1 VRPGTII
8 FSADVRAVIRHD
20 KALILERKE
29 NGHDTDDAP
38 STSAH
43 TGLAKGLQEEMRRIA
58 VQGEL
63 TQFETT
69 EDVIPF
75 EFLWVTIARESVL
88 RALLIS
94 IERTRRALEALLRA
108 SVRKL
113 ADTSE
118 ELQTGYRKL
127 LDQLA
132 RSETIPTRAL
142 QDLMTLKDATED
154 FKRRAEDFREAV
166 AEVLREEADM
176 SKMYLTE
183 LEAGKVRQI
192 GNDDEIEL
200 LLEM

>member
-1 VRPGTII
+1 
-8 FSADVRAVIRHD
+8 
-20 KALILERKE
+20 
-29 NGHDTDDAP
+29 
-38 STSAH
+38 
-43 TGLAKGLQEEMRRIA
+43 M
-58 VQGEL
+58 
-63 TQFETT
+63 
-69 EDVIPF
+69 
-75 EFLWVTIARESVL
+75 VTARESVL
-88 RALLIS
+88 RALLILM
-94 IERTRRALEALLRA
+94 ERTCRALEALLRA

-118 ELQTGYRKL
+118 ELQSGYRKL

-132 RSETIPTRAL
+132 TSETIPTRAL

-166 AEVLREEADM
+166 AEILREEADM

>member
-1 VRPGTII
+1 MP
-8 FSADVRAVIRHD
+8 
-20 KALILERKE
+20 KE
-29 NGHDTDDAP
+29 
-38 STSAH
+38 
-43 TGLAKGLQEEMRRIA
+43 QE
-58 VQGEL
+58 
-63 TQFETT
+63 
-69 EDVIPF
+69 P
-75 EFLWVTIARESVL
+75 VL
-88 RALLIS
+88 RALLILMK
-94 IERTRRALEALLRA
+94 RKCRALEALLRA

-118 ELQTGYRKL
+118 ELQRGYRKL

-132 RSETIPTRAL
+132 TSETIPTRAL

-183 LEAGKVRQI
+183 LEAGKIRQI
-192 GNDDEIEL
+192 GDDDEIEL